1 MFRGAFTP
9 SARAA
14 PPLRAPTHGEPA
26 LQCLLPIAR
35 LGFVSF
41 YNSHPD
47 GSDVDSHCLRPGTA
61 HFLEENT
68 GSGWRGNF
76 TTWVLAAIFWVRHQ
90 KHRQEQT
97 RGGLV
102 KLGGSGQQRRPS
114 AEREG
119 GYEVGRH
126 LPTTNLRR
134 GSSPKRLG
142 SPCNSAMKRYL
153 ITRFLIWAKDSHEH
167 SFKEDIRMP
176 NKHVENARPD

>member
-1 MFRGAFTP
+1 MPDRGAGVPGFMFRGAFTP

-97 RGGLV
+97 RGAWSNWGAL
-102 KLGGSGQQRRPS
+102 
-114 AEREG
+114 
-119 GYEVGRH
+119 
-126 LPTTNLRR
+126 
-134 GSSPKRLG
+134 GSSGDGPRGERGATKWEDTCRLRISDG
-142 SPCNSAMKRYL
+142 VHLQS
-153 ITRFLIWAKDSHEH
+153 
-167 SFKEDIRMP
+167 
-176 NKHVENARPD
+176 V